1 MTAISLCA
9 TLLKVYGNI
18 FKDRF
23 ALFRTRSFPKASAK
37 VLRIFL
43 RAKHISKYFSNFF
56 SILLAFLY
64 NDLKY
69 RQLHIPSYFLFFLHI
84 SCIKQAIIVYHAV
97 FTASIKWNKKVYK
110 ALNPQNPS
118 RRHPHPTPYYIY
130 RGSIS
135 KDQCNAASSPLMGR
149 RISPVRIIRIH
160 IFRYCKSFLGS
171 ILLHRISGTA
181 LQKS

>member
-1 MTAISLCA
+1 MEIFSKIVLLCSELVRSRKRVQKYCEYSYEPNISA
-9 TLLKVYGNI
+9 NI
-18 FKDRF
+18 FQ
-23 ALFRTRSFPKASAK
+23 T
-37 VLRIFL
+37 
-43 RAKHISKYFSNFF
+43 FF

-118 RRHPHPTPYYIY
+118 RRHPHPTPYYYIG
-130 RGSIS
+130 GSIS

-171 ILLHRISGTA
+171 ILLHRTSGTA